1 MSVRIEVQAVGCRY
15 ERRLK
20 LGSIVCKTHFSL
32 SLEPLFVN
40 MLVEDRVGL
49 LVVTVACCARSSNIM
64 GAMMIEVEEKIDS
77 SKDVFRATE

>member
-20 LGSIVCKTHFSL
+20 LGSIVCKTLFSL

-40 MLVEDRVGL
+40 MLVEDRGRFARGDCCML
-49 LVVTVACCARSSNIM
+49 RTVVQHHGRH
-64 GAMMIEVEEKIDS
+64 D
-77 SKDVFRATE
+77 D